1 MVIMDTPHP
10 VQQLFLS
17 PPRLARTVCGC
28 VMVKLLGTLFPVLW
42 TPAMLTIIA
51 PALTFITTTAPLMIM
66 LLIYQHYLHAPV
78 CQRQVLQRQVPSYP
92 AVRVH

>member
-17 PPRLARTVCGC
+17 PLRLARTVCGC
-28 VMVKLLGTLFPVLW
+28 VMVKLSGTLSPVLW
-42 TPAMLTIIA
+42 TPVMLTIIA
-51 PALTFITTTAPLMIM
+51 LVPTFITTMALLMIT
-66 LLIYQHYLHAPV
+66 LLIYRLCLLAPACRLQV
-78 CQRQVLQRQVPSYP
+78 QQRQVRSYP